1 MTHDATSRARLQQLR
16 GVLLDLDG
24 TLYVSGQRLARTP
37 ELFAA
42 LREHE
47 LPFVCLT
54 NNSSARSSDYV
65 AKLRRMEIDVTPKQV
80 MTSGEAMIFHVLQA
94 TPHRSA
100 FVVGT
105 EALRAEVADH
115 GIALEEDDPDCL
127 LLGYDTE
134 IDYHKLSV
142 ATRLL
147 FAGKPYYATHPD
159 LTCISDRGLLPDI
172 AAYIAGL
179 AAVTGREP
187 EILGKPELP
196 MVQAAAARLGQP
208 IDTLAMVGDQ
218 LDTDITMAAR
228 HGLLGVLVLSGETDE
243 RKLAASEVK
252 PDLVVED
259 VGELADRLR
268 AARSVR

>member
-1 MTHDATSRARLQQLR
+1 MTDDSTSRLRNLR

-24 TLYVSGQRLARTP
+24 TLYVSGQKLRRTP
-37 ELFAA
+37 ELFAT
-42 LREHE
+42 LSEHD

-54 NNSSARSSDYV
+54 NNSSQRSSDYV
-65 AKLRRMEIDVTPKQV
+65 SKLRGMDIEVAAEQV

-115 GIALEEDDPDCL
+115 GIALSEDDPDCL

-142 ATRLL
+142 ATQLL
-147 FAGKPYYATHPD
+147 FRDKPYYATHPD
-159 LTCISDRGLLPDI
+159 LTCITDRGLLPDI
-172 AAYIAGL
+172 AATIAGL

-208 IDTLAMVGDQ
+208 IETLAMVGDQ
-218 LDTDITMAAR
+218 LDTDMTMAQR
-228 HGLLGVLVLSGETDE
+228 HGLLGVLVLSGETNE
-243 RKLAASEVK
+243 AKLAASEVK
-252 PDLVVED
+252 PDLVVAD

-268 AARSVR
+268 AARAA